1 MIKNTKYN
9 AFCTLLEML
18 EDRKY
23 NIPDEYKQIDINT
36 FNYLRLISNLNH
48 IQYFKYINLFSLIS
62 LHNSII
68 YNFNIF
74 IFIKCFF

>member
-36 FNYLRLISNLNH
+36 FNYL
-48 IQYFKYINLFSLIS
+48 
-62 LHNSII
+62 
-68 YNFNIF
+68 YNNKKADIF
-74 IFIKCFF
+74 ISIQCFVYGCLFR

>member
-1 MIKNTKYN
+1 MIKNTKFN

-36 FNYLRLISNLNH
+36 FNYL
-48 IQYFKYINLFSLIS
+48 
-62 LHNSII
+62 
-68 YNFNIF
+68 YNTLQLDNAS
-74 IFIKCFF
+74 